1 MKKIIKKLLLLTHE
15 TVYTANLKLN
25 IHHNK
30 ANCTICMFSFPY
42 SFNVQPSYLITPG
55 VYHDVTANSR
65 SPGRLRHRLRAAIPG
80 NLRFQLPFCQ
90 WLPSTSTQTTT
101 LLSNFFTFLS
111 LFSFGV
117 LRDSSAR
124 SSYFLKGNE
133 PCICVIGQYIRH
145 VSKSVL
151 VQLFIVFFTFFLLLS
166 FKSETRR

>member
-1 MKKIIKKLLLLTHE
+1 
-15 TVYTANLKLN
+15 
-25 IHHNK
+25 
-30 ANCTICMFSFPY
+30 MFSFPY

-55 VYHDVTANSR
+55 VFCDVITKSR

-101 LLSNFFTFLS
+101 LLSNYFAFLS

-124 SSYFLKGNE
+124 SSYFFRKGNE

-145 VSKSVL
+145 VIRVF
-151 VQLFIVFFTFFLLLS
+151 LFTAFYCFFHLFSIALF
-166 FKSETRR
+166 

>member
-1 MKKIIKKLLLLTHE
+1 MKKIIKKLLLLTNE

-55 VYHDVTANSR
+55 VFCDVITKSR

-80 NLRFQLPFCQ
+80 NLRFQLPPVSVITIYKHSNDHPAFK
-90 WLPSTSTQTTT
+90 
-101 LLSNFFTFLS
+101 NFFAFLS
-111 LFSFGV
+111 LFSFGM

-151 VQLFIVFFTFFLLLS
+151 VYSFLLFFHLFS
-166 FKSETRR
+166 IALF